1 MASALPVMNG
11 REVIRVFER
20 LGWRFV
26 RQKGSHMILVKTGE
40 IVTLSIPD
48 HSEVA
53 KGTLRKLI
61 RTAGITVNEFLSVM

>member
-11 REVIRVFER
+11 REVVRVFER

>member
-11 REVIRVFER
+11 REVVRIFER

-40 IVTLSIPD
+40 MVTLSIPD

>member
-11 REVIRVFER
+11 REVVRAFEK

-61 RTAGITVNEFLSVM
+61 RTAGITVDEFLSVM

>member
-11 REVIRVFER
+11 REVVRVFER

-61 RTAGITVNEFLSVM
+61 RTAGITVDDFLFVM

>member
-1 MASALPVMNG
+1 MASTLPVMNG
-11 REVIRVFER
+11 REVVRIFER

-40 IVTLSIPD
+40 MVTLSVPD

-61 RTAGITVNEFLSVM
+61 RTAGIVDEFFSVM